1 MVRWPQPSEDVH
13 LICKAMK
20 FLAWTGAS
28 AYLSQG
34 HKMKQSLFIF
44 FCLVMSACSGLQQV
58 MDKNSNALWD
68 VVSSCVQNE
77 QRDHTASPCEQVN
90 LEQGYVV
97 LKDMRGKT
105 QFLVMPTAH
114 ASGIESP
121 EILKEGAPNYWQA
134 AWNTRSYVSKRAGQQ
149 LPDKDIG
156 LAVNSPF
163 GRTQNQLHIH
173 IDCLKPQVI
182 TALKAARRDGK
193 WANINFPHPLHSYQ
207 ALYVET
213 LTPDPFKRLAAH
225 TKDMSHETLVVAGL
239 NHGFMLLADTATLT
253 DRASGEELL
262 DHECKIAQP

>member
-1 MVRWPQPSEDVH
+1 
-13 LICKAMK
+13 MK
-20 FLAWTGAS
+20 RLAVIFL
-28 AYLSQG
+28 
-34 HKMKQSLFIF
+34 
-44 FCLVMSACSGLQQV
+44 CLVITACSGIQQV
-58 MDKNSNALWD
+58 MARNSNALWD
-68 VVSSCVQNE
+68 VTSSCTQNE
-77 QRDHTASPCEQVN
+77 RRDHTASPCERVN

-105 QFLVMPTAH
+105 QFLVMPTARIT
-114 ASGIESP
+114 GIESP
-121 EILKEGAPNYWQA
+121 EILAAGAPNYWQA
-134 AWNTRSYVSKRAGQQ
+134 AWDTRIYVSKRAGDK

-173 IDCLKPQVI
+173 IDCLKPAVI
-182 TALKAARRDGK
+182 TALNKVKRDGK
-193 WANINFPHPLHSYQ
+193 WREISFPQRLHAYQ

-225 TKDMSHETLVVAGL
+225 AKDMSHETLVVAGL
-239 NHGFMLLADTATLT
+239 DHGFMLLADTATLT